1 MSKLKININKK
12 EPPAHIIRKYKNAD
26 NFMSVYKKLHKPSGI
41 REMFVKD
48 KVKMSM
54 IAVLLM
60 LLLMWVLSDEN
71 LKPEDEK
78 PRNKIELKE

>member
-12 EPPAHIIRKYKNAD
+12 PPPAHIIQKYKNAD

-41 REMFVKD
+41 REMFLKD

-78 PRNKIELKE
+78 PKIKIELKK

>member
-41 REMFVKD
+41 REMFMKD